1 MQPIFQAIHQNDLP
15 AFLGLVEERES
26 SLEERNVEEGLNNV
40 FGNTPLHLAAI
51 LGDVNIVVQMLETGL
66 DVCSARNVI
75 SHTPLH
81 LAIHSNS
88 MEAARLIA
96 EKTQSFGLD
105 ELILATSSGSTSIA
119 KIILDR
125 FPDLAR
131 EEAWVVEDGLQSTL
145 LHYACDKGD
154 FELTRVLLGLDQRL
168 EEALNTSGL
177 SPLHLAVLSGSVV
190 ILEEFLDKAPL
201 SFSSLT
207 PSKETVFH
215 LAARNKNMDAFVF
228 MAESL
233 GINSQILLQQT
244 DENGNTVLHIAA
256 SVACDAPLI
265 RYIVGK
271 KIVDHTYKNKMGF
284 EAFQLLPRE
293 AQDFEL
299 LSRWLRFGTVTSEE
313 LDLSE
318 KNEEL
323 ESHSNTSDNKQ
334 LLGRLG
340 SSNSHE
346 DEVIQLLRLIGVN
359 TSEMAERKTRKEHQ
373 VERGRE
379 SLEYEMHIEAL
390 QNARNTIAIVAVLI
404 ASVAYAGG
412 INPPGGVY
420 QDGPWRGKSIVGK
433 TTAFKVFAI
442 CNNIA
447 LFTSL
452 CIVILLVSIIPY
464 KRKPLK
470 RLLVAT
476 HRMMWVSV
484 GFMATAY
491 VAASWVTIPHYHGTR
506 WLFPAII
513 AVAGGAL
520 AVLFSYLGVVTI
532 GHWFK
537 KRNRV
542 GDMPSFARTC
552 SDLAISGKSGYFT
565 Y

>member
-1 MQPIFQAIHQNDLP
+1 MQPIFHAILKNDLP
-15 AFLGLVEERES
+15 AFLELVEESES
-26 SLEERNVEEGLNNV
+26 SLEERNEEERLNNTV
-40 FGNTPLHLAAI
+40 LHMAAKLGHRELVSKIIELRPSLVCSRNAYGNTPLHLAAV

-66 DVCSARNVI
+66 EVCSARNI
-75 SHTPLH
+75 NNHTPLN
-81 LAIHSNS
+81 LACRSDSI
-88 MEAARLIA
+88 EAARLIA
-96 EKTQSFGLD
+96 EKTQSIGLG
-105 ELILATSSGSTSIA
+105 ELNLAISRGSTSIA
-119 KIILDR
+119 GIILER

-131 EEAWVVEDGLQSTL
+131 EEAWVVEDGSQSTL
-145 LHYACDKGD
+145 LHHACDKSD
-154 FELTRVLLGLDQRL
+154 FELTSILLGLDQGL
-168 EEALNTSGL
+168 EEALNTKGL
-177 SPLHLAVLSGSVV
+177 SPLHLAVVRGSVV
-190 ILEEFLDKAPL
+190 ILEEFLDKVPL
-201 SFSSLT
+201 SFSSIT

-244 DENGNTVLHIAA
+244 DESGNTVLHIAA

-271 KIVDHTYKNKMGF
+271 NIVDIMYKNKMGF

-299 LSRWLRFGTVTSEE
+299 LLRWLRFGTETLQE
-313 LDLSE
+313 LDSE
-318 KNEEL
+318 NNVEH
-323 ESHSNTSDNKQ
+323 ESSQ
-334 LLGRLG
+334 
-340 SSNSHE
+340 E
-346 DEVIQLLRLIGVN
+346 
-359 TSEMAERKTRKEHQ
+359 
-373 VERGRE
+373 
-379 SLEYEMHIEAL
+379 IE
-390 QNARNTIAIVAVLI
+390 NARNTIAIVAVLI

-420 QDGPWRGKSIVGK
+420 QDGPWRGKSLVGK

-470 RLLVAT
+470 KLLVAT

-491 VAASWVTIPHYHGTR
+491 IAASWVTIPHYDGTR

-520 AVLFSYLGVVTI
+520 TVLFSYLGVETI

-537 KRNRV
+537 KMNRV
-542 GDMPSFARTC
+542 GDIPSFAKTS
-552 SDLAISGKSGYFT
+552 SDLAASGISGYFT